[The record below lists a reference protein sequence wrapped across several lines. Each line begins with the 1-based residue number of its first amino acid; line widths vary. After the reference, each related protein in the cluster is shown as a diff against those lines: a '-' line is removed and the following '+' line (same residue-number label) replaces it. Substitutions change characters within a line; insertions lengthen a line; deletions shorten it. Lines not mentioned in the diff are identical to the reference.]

1 MDINKNEANSE
12 PKKDPTPQK
21 VKERSKSK
29 EKKSKKD
36 KESKTKIIEAQN
48 KENKELRQKAE
59 DLNKLLQEMIATE
72 KK

>member
-48 KENKELRQKAE
+48 KENKELR
-59 DLNKLLQEMIATE
+59 
-72 KK
+72 